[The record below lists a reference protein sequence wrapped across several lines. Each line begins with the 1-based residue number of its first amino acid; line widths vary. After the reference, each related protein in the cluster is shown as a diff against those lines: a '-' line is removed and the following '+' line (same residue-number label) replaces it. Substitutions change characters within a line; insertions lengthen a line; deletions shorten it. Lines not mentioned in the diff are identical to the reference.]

1 VTVLHCGGTAFPNI
15 VHRHTFPI
23 KVGNLALGAE
33 VSKGKGVYFYLQAL
47 SAKGWSPK
55 REEG

>member
-1 VTVLHCGGTAFPNI
+1 VATLDSQEMLSSHAAMVNG
-15 VHRHTFPI
+15 RESSYS
-23 KVGNLALGAE
+23 AE